1 MACLLPNFILK
12 QANLYQLIHFGS
24 LFLPKISR
32 NTIQNYPI
40 NKSQTENLGEKQTI
54 NIQDSPKAIVSYFL
68 KIHPFKWSILLLF
81 PQFKSIQVLSKFLK
95 NPSEG
100 ASLMVQRIKIHL
112 AMQGTLL
119 VRFLVWEDPTC
130 LRATKSMSHNY
141 RAFVLEPASCSPE
154 LVLHNKRS
162 HHNEKPA
169 YRTQRVSLQLEK
181 ACSATKNQN
190 SQTKLIKFN

>member
-1 MACLLPNFILK
+1 MACLLTNFTPK
-12 QANLYQLIHFGS
+12 QVNLYQLIHFGS

-40 NKSQTENLGEKQTI
+40 NKSQTENLGAKQTI

-68 KIHPFKWSILLLF
+68 KIHPFKWAILPLF
-81 PQFKSIQVLSKFLK
+81 PQFKSIQVLSKFIK

-100 ASLMVQRIKIHL
+100 ASLVVQRIKIQV

-119 VRFLVWEDPTC
+119 VQFLVWEDPTH
-130 LRATKSMSHNY
+130 LAATKPTCHNY
-141 RAFVLEPASCSPE
+141 QAFVLDPAGCSPE
-154 LVLHNKRS
+154 LVLHFKRS

-169 YRTQRVSLQLEK
+169 RHIRRVSLQPEK
-181 ACSATKNQN
+181 AHSATETQN
-190 SQTKLIKFN
+190 SQNK